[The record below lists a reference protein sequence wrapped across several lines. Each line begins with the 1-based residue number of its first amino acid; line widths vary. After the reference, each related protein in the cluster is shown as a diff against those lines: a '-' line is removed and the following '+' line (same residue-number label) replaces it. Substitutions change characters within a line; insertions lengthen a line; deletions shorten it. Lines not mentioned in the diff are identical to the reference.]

1 MAQPGRH
8 LSTVPTSLLAV
19 SGPTWRCATAMPVFP
34 SPGTAELSRRACA
47 AEVVRAGRVYIR
59 CSAGAVTWLARPT
72 GISAAHIPCTAS
84 VAAREDR
91 RGNRQHRYDRRGNC
105 CRSEDRT
112 HSCRSPSSRATIS
125 SKHQSLR
132 LRSVRRRPHSSCPRG
147 DIASLR
153 LPAVKDCSNPG
164 DLQRGQLSATR
175 SAPPERHTELA
186 RGPGRVQ
193 DEWTGAAICELPWRR
208 WRCGRAS
215 ASIQRHCRQK
225 TSNHRITSAAD
236 RIALPSIMRS
246 GINA

>member
-1 MAQPGRH
+1 M
-8 LSTVPTSLLAV
+8 
-19 SGPTWRCATAMPVFP
+19 
-34 SPGTAELSRRACA
+34 
-47 AEVVRAGRVYIR
+47 RAGRVYIR
-59 CSAGAVTWLARPT
+59 YSAGAVTWLARPT

-208 WRCGRAS
+208 WRCGRAF
-215 ASIQRHCRQK
+215 QRQFRGTAARKPRTTGSRAQRTGLHCRASCGAGL
-225 TSNHRITSAAD
+225 TPDPYALVAGLAA
-236 RIALPSIMRS
+236 PSR
-246 GINA
+246 NPARQ

>member
-1 MAQPGRH
+1 M
-8 LSTVPTSLLAV
+8 
-19 SGPTWRCATAMPVFP
+19 
-34 SPGTAELSRRACA
+34 
-47 AEVVRAGRVYIR
+47 RAGRVYIR
-59 CSAGAVTWLARPT
+59 YSAGAVTWLARPT

-84 VAAREDR
+84 VGAREDR

-132 LRSVRRRPHSSCPRG
+132 LRSVRRRPHSSRPRG
-147 DIASLR
+147 GIASLR

-208 WRCGRAS
+208 WRCGRAF
-215 ASIQRHCRQK
+215 QRQFRGTAARKPRTTGSRAQRTGSHCR
-225 TSNHRITSAAD
+225 TLCGAVLTPDPYASVAGLAAAS
-236 RIALPSIMRS
+236 RNPARP
-246 GINA
+246 